1 MKSKKNARNCES
13 EKHDQGNSVLAIP
26 GFHLILSIKAFKA
39 FLPSRL
45 HIIFLKAL
53 GCFLSSRLVYT
64 TLTLSL
70 IGGAL
75 FFRLELPQQP
85 FIDGDVGGYLIPA
98 LLQLTHGNFQH
109 LGGRSFVYP
118 GFIYLILLVFKDFR
132 AITLIQHLMGVASGG
147 VLLACWNCART
158 LMRDQII
165 PIGIYRLAGLLVA
178 ALYLFNT
185 TAVRFEH
192 SVRPE
197 AIFPLFA
204 GLNML
209 FNVQYI
215 RHRYLEVDYR
225 ACFLYGSTNLFN
237 ASLLFFLKPSFY
249 LGVAFSTLPIWVSLF
264 DQKEPFNRKFA
275 MMAISVL
282 CIALFL
288 FLPER
293 SFNHRDDLGRT
304 FLPTTLFVVHAD
316 IIGDQISTDLRDG
329 AKTPYPRKL
338 LEQTGALLTREIEL
352 SKRTGRYTSLGFDPD
367 YLMYED
373 SFAQKFGTLLGPR
386 ETREN
391 KIRFYYYYFFRAW
404 TYQPSRMLRKV
415 LRQISILYNN
425 IGKASPYK
433 RDVELVLGQNYLSN
447 CAILDADRI
456 LSRIHYAPLETFISK
471 SKELKSA
478 EPRLLQPRAVSWM
491 NAALGR
497 TFSVSILLTFVTLVV
512 ALKYSFLRYKY
523 GFFAATVML
532 LYTYSF
538 ANSLGIAIIH
548 SLDIARFLTNQ
559 LIFCLLPQCMTMF
572 LTAEILMDWSQY
584 QRWREAKNSTS

>member
-1 MKSKKNARNCES
+1 MKAS
-13 EKHDQGNSVLAIP
+13 
-26 GFHLILSIKAFKA
+26 KA
-39 FLPSRL
+39 FLPSHL
-45 HIIFLKAL
+45 HISFSKAL
-53 GCFLSSRLVYT
+53 GYLLSSRLIYA

-75 FFRLELPQQP
+75 FFRFELPQQP

-118 GFIYLILLVFKDFR
+118 GFIWLILQVFRDFR

-165 PIGIYRLAGLLVA
+165 PIGIYRLVGLPIA
-178 ALYLFNT
+178 ALYLFNAS
-185 TAVRFEH
+185 AVRFEH
-192 SVRPE
+192 SIRPE

-209 FNVQYI
+209 FNIQYI
-215 RHRYLEVDYR
+215 RYRYREIDYR

-237 ASLLFFLKPSFY
+237 AFLLFFLKPGFY
-249 LGVAFSTLPIWVSLF
+249 LGVVFSTLPIWVSLF
-264 DQKEPFNRKFA
+264 DQKESFNRKFT
-275 MMAISVL
+275 MIAISGL
-282 CIALFL
+282 CVALFL

-293 SFNHRDDLGRT
+293 SFSSGDDLGRT
-304 FLPTTLFVVHAD
+304 FLPTTLFVIHAD
-316 IIGDQISTDLRDG
+316 IIRDQISTDLRNG
-329 AKTPYPRKL
+329 AKTPYPGKL
-338 LEQTGALLTREIEL
+338 LERINALLVREIEL
-352 SKRTGRYTSLGFDPD
+352 SKGTGRYNSLGFDPD

-373 SFAQKFGTLLGPR
+373 SFDRKIGTLLGPQD
-386 ETREN
+386 TREN

-404 TYQPSRMLRKV
+404 THQPDRMLEKV
-415 LRQISILYNN
+415 LRQISILYNS

-433 RDVELVLGQNYLSN
+433 RDVELALGENYQSN
-447 CAILDADRI
+447 CAILDSDRI
-456 LSRIHYAPLETFISK
+456 LSGIRYGPLETFILK
-471 SKELKSA
+471 SKALASA
-478 EPRLLQPRAVSWM
+478 ERRLLQPGPVSWV

-497 TFSVSILLTFVTLVV
+497 TFSASILLMLMLLVV
-512 ALKYSFLRYKY
+512 SLKYSFLRYKY

-548 SLDIARFLTNQ
+548 SLAITRYLTNQ
-559 LIFCLLPQCMTMF
+559 LIFCLLPQCMTML
-572 LTAEILMDWSQY
+572 LTAEIFMQ
-584 QRWREAKNSTS
+584 WRRVKKTDVSA

>member
-1 MKSKKNARNCES
+1 MRA
-13 EKHDQGNSVLAIP
+13 
-26 GFHLILSIKAFKA
+26 KA
-39 FLPSRL
+39 FLPSR
-45 HIIFLKAL
+45 IDINFLKAL
-53 GCFLSSRLVYT
+53 GCFLSSRLIYT
-64 TLTLSL
+64 ALTLSL
-70 IGGAL
+70 VGAAL
-75 FFRLELPQQP
+75 FFRFELPQQP
-85 FIDGDVGGYLIPA
+85 FIDGDVGGYLVPA

-118 GFIYLILLVFKDFR
+118 GFIYLILLVFKDFG
-132 AITLIQHLMGVASGG
+132 AITLIQHLMGVASGA

-165 PIGIYRLAGLLVA
+165 PIGIYRLTGVPVA

-197 AIFPLFA
+197 AIFPLFV

-209 FNVQYI
+209 FNIQYI

-225 ACFLYGSTNLFN
+225 ACFLYGSINLFN

-249 LGVAFSTLPIWVSLF
+249 LGVGFSTLPIWISLF
-264 DQKEPFNRKFA
+264 DRKEPFKRKLA
-275 MMAISVL
+275 MIAISVL

-288 FLPER
+288 FLPEK
-293 SFNHRDDLGRT
+293 SFNNKDDLSRT

-316 IIGDQISTDLRDG
+316 IIRDQISTDLRDG
-329 AKTPYPRKL
+329 AKTPYSSKL
-338 LEQTGALLTREIEL
+338 LEQTGALLAREIEL
-352 SKRTGRYTSLGFDPD
+352 SRRTGHYTSLGFDPD

-373 SFAQKFGTLLGPR
+373 SFDQKFKALLGPR
-386 ETREN
+386 EQREN
-391 KIRFYYYYFFRAW
+391 QIRFYYYYFFRAW
-404 TYQPSRMLRKV
+404 AYQPYRMLGKV

-447 CAILDADRI
+447 CAVLDSHQI
-456 LSRIHYAPLETFISK
+456 FSSIHYAPLETFISK

-478 EPRLLQPRAVSWM
+478 EPMFLQPRPVSWM

-512 ALKYSFLRYKY
+512 SLRCSFLRYKY
-523 GFFAATVML
+523 GLFAATVML
-532 LYTYSF
+532 LYMYSF

-548 SLDIARFLTNQ
+548 SLDVSRYLSSQ

-572 LTAEILMDWSQY
+572 LIAEILMHWSLSQP
-584 QRWREAKNSTS
+584 RREAARRGGEV